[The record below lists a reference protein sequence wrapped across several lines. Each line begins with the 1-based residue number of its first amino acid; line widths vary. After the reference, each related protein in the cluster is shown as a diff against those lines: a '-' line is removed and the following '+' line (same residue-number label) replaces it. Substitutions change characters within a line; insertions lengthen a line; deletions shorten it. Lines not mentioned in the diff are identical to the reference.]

1 MNIRDLEYVVALA
14 DKKHFGFAA
23 KACNVSQPALSL
35 QIKKLEDYL
44 GLVLFERTPHG
55 VTPTA
60 DAAFIIANA
69 RLILAKTAEIKRYA
83 HEIAKGVGPDLIT
96 LGVIPTIAPYYLP
109 TFFDGIARFHA
120 GKTIRW
126 QILEDKT
133 ESLMEKLD
141 RGCIDAAILV
151 VPVAGTIDHEH
162 RLLFEEELYLAVQEG
177 RPLARAAEIRPGDI
191 HDDDWLLLDEG
202 HCLNIPIIEA
212 CNKVGV
218 GVDRNSFRATSLET
232 LRHMVAHSSGVT
244 LIPEMARRDNDGI
257 AYIPIK
263 SSSSYKRGVSLV
275 WRRNGL
281 YARKISEMAAHLAE
295 SDQAL
300 ARNKS
305 IAACQIEPLPL
316 NAE

>member
-14 DKKHFGFAA
+14 DKKHFGLAA

-44 GLVLFERTPHG
+44 GIGLFERTSHG
-55 VTPTA
+55 VVPTE

-69 RLILAKTAEIKRYA
+69 RLILEKSAQIRRYA
-83 HEIAKGVGPDLIT
+83 HEIAKGLRPKLIT

-109 TFFDGIARFHA
+109 TFFESIVGFNEQEN
-120 GKTIRW
+120 IRW

-133 ESLMEKLD
+133 ETLVEKLD
-141 RGCIDAAILV
+141 RGAVDAAILV
-151 VPVAGTIDHEH
+151 VPAEGIDHEH
-162 RLLFEEELYLAVQEG
+162 RLLFEEELYLAVQAQH
-177 RPLARAAEIRPGDI
+177 PFARAGGVHIRDI
-191 HDDDWLLLDEG
+191 QDDDWLLLDEG

-218 GVDRNSFRATSLET
+218 GGDRNSFRATSLET
-232 LRHMVAHSSGVT
+232 LRHMVAHNSGVT

-257 AYIPIK
+257 AYVPIK
-263 SSSSYKRGVSLV
+263 SSGPFRRAISLV

-281 YARKISEMAAHLAE
+281 YAQKISEMAAHLAE
-295 SDQAL
+295 SDQ
-300 ARNKS
+300 R
-305 IAACQIEPLPL
+305 LPQGV
-316 NAE
+316 